1 MILSYLSH
9 GAESTTLDELTKTL
23 CHYDKSSIIKA
34 LENIK
39 LYIANTIYIQDGFEL
54 LTEFLTIGKEVYQ
67 SEISKIDF
75 KNNVDTAEKINAWVK
90 ENTNNKI
97 FDLVSSSDFNED
109 TKLVLINAI
118 YFNAKWLNTFNTLNT
133 KNKVFHV
140 TKEQT
145 KLVPTMFNKS
155 QYNYGNIPTLQAKFI
170 EIPYMNTDIV
180 MIIILPNEIDGLQ
193 NVQSNFSWEAL
204 ANASRFYNDIEL
216 YLPKFKIEF
225 SIDLKSSLYK
235 LGLKRIFMSD
245 ANFNSISNEPLVVDK
260 VLHKAVIEVSEEGTE
275 AAAATAVYM
284 RLKRALNLAE
294 SEEFLV
300 DRPFMFIIQYKPKN
314 IPLFIG
320 NVRDIQ
326 VAPRKDEL

>member
-1 MILSYLSH
+1 M
-9 GAESTTLDELTKTL
+9 LDGG
-23 CHYDKSSIIKA
+23 S
-34 LENIK
+34 
-39 LYIANTIYIQDGFEL
+39 
-54 LTEFLTIGKEVYQ
+54 TIGRVRMRAHVARDVIVRDDVEGTDYGLGRDLNA
-67 SEISKIDF
+67 ISDNLGNAKIDER
-75 KNNVDTAEKINAWVK
+75 KRD
-90 ENTNNKI
+90 
-97 FDLVSSSDFNED
+97 DLDDCDFNED

-275 AAAATAVYM
+275 AAAAT
-284 RLKRALNLAE
+284 
-294 SEEFLV
+294 
-300 DRPFMFIIQYKPKN
+300 
-314 IPLFIG
+314 G
-320 NVRDIQ
+320 NVEVIENRVTVCRDAVKGACMRPQCKYYHIP
-326 VAPRKDEL
+326 VALPPAPLMAITSPATP